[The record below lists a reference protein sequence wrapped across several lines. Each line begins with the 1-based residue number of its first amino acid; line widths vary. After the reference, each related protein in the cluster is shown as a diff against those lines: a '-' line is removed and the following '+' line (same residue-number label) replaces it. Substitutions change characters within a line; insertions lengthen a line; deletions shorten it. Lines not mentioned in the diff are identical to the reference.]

1 MYWRQSRVKGSEETK
16 FQHAGQK
23 LIKAMVIKRTGIS
36 TLELGTPLT
45 LTVMGGIR
53 CQEEHFPKS
62 LILYNGLFICFPI
75 FFFLPEASL
84 GKEKAQAGRFRF
96 HVQSYQLLS
105 FSGSLVLHV

>member
-16 FQHAGQK
+16 FQYAGQK

-45 LTVMGGIR
+45 LTVMGGIC

-75 FFFLPEASL
+75 FFPSQRHHWVRKKHRLEDL
-84 GKEKAQAGRFRF
+84 G
-96 HVQSYQLLS
+96 SM
-105 FSGSLVLHV
+105 FSPTSC